1 MAESQYQRLV
11 SAFQAAPAGFPM
23 TDARSLLW
31 PSEAPQNWETVIR
44 IYVTR
49 ARKAGVP
56 VKCKRGVFMIA
67 PAEPMEV

>member
-1 MAESQYQRLV
+1 MAESQYQRLLG
-11 SAFQAAPAGFPM
+11 AFQAAPAGLPM

-56 VKCKRGVFMIA
+56 VKCKRGVFRVEQ
-67 PAEPMEV
+67 PQPMEV